1 MSGNI
6 NLINLD
12 VGQILHK
19 LLDWTKN
26 KEKGMPVGKYYK
38 KLKDNGYSN
47 LKRET
52 FNQIL
57 INQKKEGIINIY
69 KNKKGI
75 SYIELNNNY

>member
-26 KEKGMPVGKYYK
+26 KEKGMTVGKYYK

-47 LKRET
+47 LKWNI

-57 INQKKEGIINIY
+57 IDQKKAGTIKIYCIKPQLLIN
-69 KNKKGI
+69 
-75 SYIELNNNY
+75 